1 MEKKEKEEGIV
12 FEKESMFGKK
22 KEGTRRREKFK
33 EGRGEQGVG
42 WKPAWWNKP
51 RRSDVYFRRV

>member
-22 KEGTRRREKFK
+22 KEGTGRREKFK

-42 WKPAWWNKP
+42 WTVEASMVEQATKK
-51 RRSDVYFRRV
+51 